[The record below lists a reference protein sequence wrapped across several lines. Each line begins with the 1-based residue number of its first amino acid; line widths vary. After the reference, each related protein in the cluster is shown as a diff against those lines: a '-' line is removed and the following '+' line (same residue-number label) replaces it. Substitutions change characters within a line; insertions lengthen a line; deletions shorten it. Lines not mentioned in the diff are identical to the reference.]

1 MASLITAYSGYIALS
16 FLPPLVWLVFY
27 LREDRHPE
35 PKRILFATFLA
46 GIFAA
51 FVAVFVEVILFAEPI
66 PHFLDSWDFPG
77 GLFYRILPSLV
88 APFSLTFFLGISF
101 VEEYAKYL
109 AVRIVALD
117 RPSFDEPVDA
127 MIYMVAAGLGF
138 AAIENVMFLTPVFEQ
153 NFSGGIGLT
162 ASRFLGAN
170 LLHSLSS
177 AIVGYAIARHAFS
190 PHRRHAIAI
199 GIAVATIL
207 HTIFNRLIIEKN
219 EVSNDPLLFTVFLL
233 VLAGVA
239 VLAEFERLRRRVDR
253 PNDQKP
259 KEDPALQ

>member
-1 MASLITAYSGYIALS
+1 MAALIGTYSGYIALS
-16 FLPPLVWLVFY
+16 FLPPLVWLLFY

-35 PKRILFATFLA
+35 PKHILFATFLA

-66 PHFLDSWDFPG
+66 PHLLDNWNFPG
-77 GLFYRILPSLV
+77 GFFYRILPSLV
-88 APFSLTFFLGISF
+88 APFSITFFLGISF
-101 VEEYAKYL
+101 VEEYFKYL
-109 AVRIVALD
+109 AVKIVALN

-138 AAIENVMFLTPVFEQ
+138 AAIENVLFLVPVFQE

-170 LLHSLSS
+170 LLHGLSS

-190 PHRRHAIAI
+190 PHRRHAIAA
-199 GIAVATIL
+199 GVAVATVL
-207 HTIFNRLIIEKN
+207 HALFNRLIIEKS
-219 EVSNDPLLFTVFLL
+219 EASNDPLLLVVFLL

-239 VLAEFERLRRRVDR
+239 VLAEFERLRRRVDH

-259 KEDPALQ
+259 KEDQTA